1 MKQNTPTQVV
11 DNLCNFLYNANMKK
25 LFLSVFLTVLSATA
39 MSKEVVTIVYSWS
52 PADVAANFHRT
63 LVNEANRIQDKYTF
77 IFDTKPGAGGTVA
90 ANHVANTP
98 NTILAT
104 ASAFFIRPNFFPNE
118 SHDLNNFKEL
128 MPQCSA
134 PGVVTSSKYKS
145 WKDVPTDQPLT
156 IGMSGMGT
164 TTHLIAAQIIKRYP
178 KMTVIPYKSTSEA
191 VTSVLSGN
199 IDFAVNFIGDSAQY
213 TEAGSPKKIYML
225 GITGDQTINGVAP
238 LVTQGFTRN
247 LARMNVPAQL
257 VVPKN
262 MSESKF
268 NDLRQILVKAGQSK
282 TVNDSFAVDYC
293 QSMNQMP
300 TENLQGYYNLQ
311 VAEWQRLSSGVSL
324 K

>member
-1 MKQNTPTQVV
+1 
-11 DNLCNFLYNANMKK
+11 
-25 LFLSVFLTVLSATA
+25 
-39 MSKEVVTIVYSWS
+39 
-52 PADVAANFHRT
+52 
-63 LVNEANRIQDKYTF
+63 
-77 IFDTKPGAGGTVA
+77 
-90 ANHVANTP
+90 
-98 NTILAT
+98 
-104 ASAFFIRPNFFPNE
+104 
-118 SHDLNNFKEL
+118 
-128 MPQCSA
+128 
-134 PGVVTSSKYKS
+134 VTSSKYKS